1 MLSLISGL
9 LVVYGRR
16 GGVWGCLV
24 PTSKPVASID
34 VPRNRSPSGQA
45 SGGERSLLPDDSLDV
60 ASVLQTLANLG
71 ARVARAST
79 LLCWHAEQFC
89 HVLLHFC
96 TIAPLQKQ
104 RSRLAARWLP

>member
-1 MLSLISGL
+1 MASPRRRLGLPLFQPPNLSH
-9 LVVYGRR
+9 
-16 GGVWGCLV
+16 
-24 PTSKPVASID
+24 
-34 VPRNRSPSGQA
+34 RSTYHGTGALPGEA
-45 SGGERSLLPDDSLDV
+45 SGGERSLLPDDSLDI
-60 ASVLQTLANLG
+60 ASILQTLANLG

>member
-9 LVVYGRR
+9 LMGARR
-16 GGVWGCLV
+16 LAFGL
-24 PTSKPVASID
+24 PLFQPPNLSH
-34 VPRNRSPSGQA
+34 RSTYHGTGALPGQA
-45 SGGERSLLPDDSLDV
+45 SGGERSLLPDDSLDI
-60 ASVLQTLANLG
+60 ASILQTLANLG

>member
-9 LVVYGRR
+9 RVAYAAAF
-16 GGVWGCLV
+16 WAALV
-24 PTSKPVASID
+24 PTSKPVSH
-34 VPRNRSPSGQA
+34 RSTYHGTGALPGEA
-45 SGGERSLLPDDSLDV
+45 SGGERSLLPDDSLDI
-60 ASVLQTLANLG
+60 ASILQTLANLG

>member
-1 MLSLISGL
+1 MW
-9 LVVYGRR
+9 R
-16 GGVWGCLV
+16 GGGVLGL
-24 PTSKPVASID
+24 PTSQPAKRRADRRAAGTGALP
-34 VPRNRSPSGQA
+34 GQA
-45 SGGERSLLPDDSLDV
+45 SGGERSLLPDDSLDI
-60 ASVLQTLANLG
+60 ASILQTLANLG